1 MRGQVLGVD
10 RHSGDG
16 QIAGDDGR
24 RYRFR
29 PEDWS
34 DERLQPA
41 VGAVVDFEAA
51 SDRALSIYRLPTA
64 ANDVVPADVRHHQP
78 SPRHRRRSKFVAA
91 LLALFLGA
99 LGAHRFYTDRTGTGV
114 LMLILSCTVFGLFV
128 TVPWA
133 WIDFFRFL
141 GMNHGEFDER
151 YS

>member
-10 RHSGDG
+10 RRSGDG

-34 DERLQPA
+34 DRLQPT

-51 SDRALSIYRLPTA
+51 SDRALSIYRLPVA
-64 ANDVVPADVRHHQP
+64 ANDVAPHQVYAQP
-78 SPRHRRRSKFVAA
+78 TGRSRRRSKFVAA
-91 LLALFLGA
+91 SLALFLGA
-99 LGAHRFYTDRTGTGV
+99 LGAHRFYTDRSATGV
-114 LMLILSCTVFGLFV
+114 LMFALSCTLIGLAA
-128 TVPWA
+128 TIPWA

-141 GMNHGEFDER
+141 GMNHGEFER
-151 YS
+151 RYT

>member
-34 DERLQPA
+34 DRHQPA
-41 VGAVVDFEAA
+41 IGALVDFEAA
-51 SDRALSIYRLPTA
+51 SDRALSIYRLPVP
-64 ANDVVPADVRHHQP
+64 ANDAVALPADAAAP
-78 SPRHRRRSKFVAA
+78 SKRRNKFIAA

-99 LGAHRFYTDRTGTGV
+99 LGAHRFYTDRTLSGV
-114 LMLILSCTVFGLFV
+114 LVLALSCTVIGLLI

-133 WIDFFRFL
+133 WIDTVRLL
-141 GMNHGEFDER
+141 GLDHGEFDRR
-151 YS
+151 YN

>member
-10 RHSGDG
+10 RRSGDG

-34 DERLQPA
+34 DRLQPA

-51 SDRALSIYRLPTA
+51 SDRALSIYRLPVA
-64 ANDVVPADVRHHQP
+64 ANDLVPAA
-78 SPRHRRRSKFVAA
+78 SPMNAAPARPRRRSKFVAA
-91 LLALFLGA
+91 ILALFLGA
-99 LGAHRFYTDRTGTGV
+99 LGAHRFYTDRTATGV
-114 LMLILSCTVFGLFV
+114 LMFALSCTLVGLAA
-128 TVPWA
+128 TIPWA

-141 GMNHGEFDER
+141 GMNHGEFERR